1 MSASEVAPNP
11 FWYAKPTAA
20 LTSRDR
26 LSICVLAMFVPKS
39 VNQLYITRVGRPVK
53 PPAWFWPAAV
63 LCQLAPKFW
72 TPIPQLMGVKIARRN
87 TLIAK
92 NQPCSAS
99 IAHSQGARARVVS
112 GPSGWP
118 LAFGLRG
125 EHRAHPEECNRADW
139 RSTLRY
145 AAAAKRRWKREIVRL
160 PTLRSG
166 SAQRLVQHGSLSSP

>member
-26 LSICVLAMFVPKS
+26 LSICVLAMFAPKS
-39 VNQLYITRVGRPVK
+39 VNQLYITGVGRPVK
-53 PPAWFWPAAV
+53 PPAWFWPAAL

-72 TPIPQLMGVKIARRN
+72 NADPPAHGGQNCTAKHTYGEESAVFGVD
-87 TLIAK
+87 
-92 NQPCSAS
+92 SAF
-99 IAHSQGARARVVS
+99 AGARARVVS

-118 LAFGLRG
+118 LAFGLRD

-160 PTLRSG
+160 PSLRSG
-166 SAQRLVQHGSLSSP
+166 SAQRVVQHGSLSSP